1 MIIVT
6 GGAGFIGSNLI
17 RGLNARGRAD
27 ILAVDHLKQGQK
39 FENLVDCEIA
49 DYWDR
54 DQLLDQI
61 ESGDAFVEMP
71 DAVFHQ
77 GACTVTTEWNGRY
90 MMETNFDYSKALLH
104 FCLEHGIPFL
114 YASSAAVYGSGSI
127 FREERQF
134 EAPLNVYGY
143 SKFLFDQYV
152 RRILPVASSQ
162 VVGLRYFNVY
172 GPRETHK
179 KRMASMAFHLRN
191 QLRAT
196 GKMKLFCGSHGY
208 GDGEQRRDFIH
219 VDDTVAVN
227 LWLLDH
233 SDVSGIYN
241 CGTGQSATFN
251 EVARAVIDY
260 YGYGAIEYIPF
271 PDDLQGYYQ
280 SLTEADL
287 TALREAGYDGTF
299 ITVAEGVPRYAK
311 WLDAHVA
318 S

>member
-17 RGLNARGRAD
+17 KGLNARGRAD
-27 ILAVDHLKQGQK
+27 ILVVDHLTRGRK
-39 FENLVDCEIA
+39 FANLVDCEIA

-54 DQLLDQI
+54 GQLLDHIQ
-61 ESGDAFVEMP
+61 SGEDFPETP

-77 GACTVTTEWNGRY
+77 GACTVTTEWDGRY
-90 MMETNFDYSKALLH
+90 VMETNFEYSKVLLH
-104 FCLEHGIPFL
+104 FCVNRAIPFL
-114 YASSAAVYGSGSI
+114 YASSAAVYGTGAI

-152 RRILPVASSQ
+152 RRMLPVAESQ
-162 VVGLRYFNVY
+162 IVGLRYFNVY

-179 KRMASMAFHLRN
+179 ERMASMAFHLRN
-191 QLRAT
+191 QLLRT
-196 GKMKLFCGSHGY
+196 GKLKLFCGSDGY

-233 SDVSGIYN
+233 GDVSGIFN

-251 EVARAVIDY
+251 EVADAVLNY
-260 YGYGAIEYIPF
+260 YGRGALEYIPF
-271 PDDLQGYYQ
+271 PEDLQGVYQ
-280 SLTEADL
+280 NFTEADL

-299 ITVAEGVPRYAK
+299 MPVQEGIPKYLE
-311 WLDAHVA
+311 WLDARA
-318 S
+318 AN

>member
-17 RGLNARGRAD
+17 RGLNARGRGD
-27 ILAVDHLKQGQK
+27 ILVVDHLKRGHK

-54 DQLLDQI
+54 KQLLDHI
-61 ESGDAFVEMP
+61 GSGERFLQMP
-71 DAVFHQ
+71 EAVFHQ
-77 GACTVTTEWNGRY
+77 GACTVTTEWDGRY
-90 MMETNFDYSKALLH
+90 MMETNFEYSKTLLH
-104 FCLEHGIPFL
+104 FCLDHSIPFL
-114 YASSAAVYGSGSI
+114 YASSAAVYGTGSI

-152 RRILPVASSQ
+152 RRMLPIANSQ

-172 GPRETHK
+172 GPREGHK
-179 KRMASMAFHLRN
+179 QRMASMAYHLRN
-191 QLRAT
+191 QLLAT
-196 GKMKLFCGSHGY
+196 GKVKLFCGSDGF

-233 SDVSGIYN
+233 AEVCGIFN

-251 EVARAVIDY
+251 EVARAVTRC
-260 YGYGAIEYIPF
+260 YGRGIIEYIPF
-271 PDDLQGYYQ
+271 PEDLRGCYQ
-280 SLTEADL
+280 SFTEADL

-299 ITVAEGVPRYAK
+299 LSVEEGIPSYVQ
-311 WLDAHVA
+311 WLDARAA

>member
-17 RGLNARGRAD
+17 KGLNARGRGD
-27 ILAVDHLKQGQK
+27 ILVIDHLKRGRK

-54 DQLLDQI
+54 DQLLDHI
-61 ESGDAFVEMP
+61 TSGRAFPEMP
-71 DAVFHQ
+71 EAILHQ
-77 GACTVTTEWNGRY
+77 GACTVTTEWDGHY
-90 MMETNFDYSKALLH
+90 MMETNFEYSKTLLH
-104 FCLEHGIPFL
+104 FCLERSIPFL
-114 YASSAAVYGSGSI
+114 YASSAAVYGTGSI

-134 EAPLNVYGY
+134 ESPLNVYGY

-152 RRILPVASSQ
+152 RRMLPVANSQ

-179 KRMASMAFHLRN
+179 GRMASMAFHLRN
-191 QLRAT
+191 QLLAT
-196 GKMKLFCGSHGY
+196 GKVKLFCGSHGY
-208 GDGEQRRDFIH
+208 ADGEQRRDFIH

-233 SDVSGIYN
+233 GEISGIYN

-251 EVARAVIDY
+251 EVAHAVIDCY
-260 YGYGAIEYIPF
+260 RHGAIEYIPF
-271 PDDLQGYYQ
+271 PEDLQGAYQ

-287 TALREAGYDGTF
+287 TALRETGYNAAFMSVQEG
-299 ITVAEGVPRYAK
+299 IPSYVA
-311 WLDAHVA
+311 WLDAHA
-318 S
+318 AG